1 MDKLFSYAKY
11 AAYALIALLVLRLA
25 MYNSHASSAS
35 TILYAAAIVS
45 TILLLGFFIGLIAN
59 SKKGS
64 PVIIPATIGAFGEGL
79 TVVSTVMF
87 MIFFMKM
94 NPDAPSDAPVKL
106 LNVANIIDSVA
117 LFIIC
122 VAFIYLSIYFG
133 KNSAPRFAAWAVAAV
148 LLIFFAIG
156 KIVQPWEWSDIEA
169 VTRFN
174 MIRYFANNIL
184 LYGTYAWFL
193 LSFANLK
200 RK

>member
-11 AAYALIALLVLRLA
+11 SAYALIALLVLRLA

-184 LYGTYAWFL
+184 LYGAYAWFL

-200 RK
+200 HK